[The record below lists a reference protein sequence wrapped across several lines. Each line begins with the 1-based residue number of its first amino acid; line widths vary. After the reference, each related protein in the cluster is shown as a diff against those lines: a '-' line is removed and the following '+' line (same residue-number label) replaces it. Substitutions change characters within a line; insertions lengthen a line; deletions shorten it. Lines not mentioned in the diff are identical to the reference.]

1 LCFEAGRRRTGN
13 EKRPPVPAIRGPG
26 STGNNPLIPVK
37 LSSRVKRVRAR
48 ATGRVQGV
56 GYRYFVTGCAEETG
70 VSGTV
75 RNLPD
80 GSVEIIAEG
89 GVPEL
94 RNFLGRCQA
103 AGEPY
108 IRVDRLD
115 ADWQEPTREFRS
127 FSVRW

>member
-1 LCFEAGRRRTGN
+1 M
-13 EKRPPVPAIRGPG
+13 PVNAI
-26 STGNNPLIPVK
+26 
-37 LSSRVKRVRAR
+37 LSGVKRVHAR

-80 GSVEIIAEG
+80 GSVEIVAEG
-89 GVPEL
+89 GEPEL
-94 RNFLGRCQA
+94 RNFLEQCRA
-103 AGEPY
+103 AGDPY

-115 ADWQEPTREFRS
+115 MEWKEANGKFRS